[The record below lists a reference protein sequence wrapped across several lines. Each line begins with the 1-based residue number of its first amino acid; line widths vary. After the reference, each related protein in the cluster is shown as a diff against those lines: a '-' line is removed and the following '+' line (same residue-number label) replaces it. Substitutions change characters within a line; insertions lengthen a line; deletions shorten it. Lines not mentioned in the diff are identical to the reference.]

1 MKIDESVYLVNDVN
15 RKLYSLL
22 KNILDDQ
29 EFIFGTMDY
38 CETDEMQQKM
48 IEVIESGVNNSS
60 EICLWAISLY
70 RGKDINQL
78 KAKWL

>member
-1 MKIDESVYLVNDVN
+1 MKIDESVYLVNDIN

-22 KNILDDQ
+22 KNICDYD
-29 EFIFGTMDY
+29 EYIFGIMAF
-38 CETDEMQQKM
+38 CETEENQQKM
-48 IEVIESGVNNSS
+48 IDVIESGVNDRN